1 VDYVHNKQNKIIEN
15 EHSTDDKNVKLN
27 QGNVLD
33 QIIDDNNRWRGPCEI
48 DRREPLV
55 KTIDKY
61 EQRPYYSYKVNIS
74 NTIV

>member
-1 VDYVHNKQNKIIEN
+1 MNNKQNKIIAN
-15 EHSTDDKNVKLN
+15 EHSIDDENVKLK

-61 EQRPYYSYKVNIS
+61 EQRPYYSYKVIIS